1 MPGNEISS
9 PEKNAPIRR
18 PNSQIR
24 RASQMALSCPHWVKS
39 GPHPFTKHVRFP
51 PKADKQEKARVVRFV
66 PKADIRIATKQ
77 HRYSITSSARVLV
90 CRFSIST
97 SLEAKLK
104 DQGDEAAN

>member
-1 MPGNEISS
+1 
-9 PEKNAPIRR
+9 
-18 PNSQIR
+18 
-24 RASQMALSCPHWVKS
+24 
-39 GPHPFTKHVRFP
+39 
-51 PKADKQEKARVVRFV
+51 V